1 EVEGLIG
8 FFANTL
14 ALRLELSDG
23 PTVQDLLLQVKA
35 RSLSAQMHQDL
46 PFEQVVELVQPAR
59 SLSHSPLFQV
69 MFAWQNNEQVDLALP
84 GLTLSSFDAAEHVTA
99 KFDLTL
105 DLSEIDGRIV
115 GALEYASALFDR
127 TTAERFGR
135 YLVQLLQAM
144 AEAGEAT
151 PVASLAILPD
161 AERLQVIEGF
171 NATAVDYPAHALV
184 HELFEEQVA
193 KAPDA
198 IAVVYEDDS
207 LTYGELDRRANRL
220 AHHLA
225 KLGIRPDDRVAIC
238 VERSIE
244 MVVGLLAILK
254 AGGAYVPL
262 DPAYPPDRLAY
273 MLADS
278 APVAILT
285 HGPAR
290 QMLETAIKAN
300 ANEADGKKPA
310 SLPVI
315 DLIADEDLWA
325 DQFHTPPDSRANGL
339 TCQNLA
345 YVIYTSG
352 STGQPKGVG
361 STIAGLANRVLW
373 FRQFAGTTPIN
384 TALKTSIGF
393 VDSISETLQTLIAGG
408 RLIVFDHATNDIV
421 AFIGELKTSGATCL
435 VVVPSLLRSLLE
447 HDTSALADV
456 RILISSGERLAAD
469 LSRQVTKSHPSI
481 RLINLYGSSEVNGD
495 ATFFEYSAQADLALI
510 PIGRPIANTR
520 IYILDGRGEPVPVG
534 VAGELHIGGA
544 GVARGYLNRP

>member
-1 EVEGLIG
+1 
-8 FFANTL
+8 
-14 ALRLELSDG
+14 
-23 PTVQDLLLQVKA
+23 
-35 RSLSAQMHQDL
+35 
-46 PFEQVVELVQPAR
+46 
-59 SLSHSPLFQV
+59 
-69 MFAWQNNEQVDLALP
+69 
-84 GLTLSSFDAAEHVTA
+84 TA

-352 STGQPKGVG
+352 STGQPKGVMVEHKG
-361 STIAGLANRVLW
+361 LVNTVTAQEMFEVGPQHLVSQLASISFDASVFEIFLALVRSASLHIPSTPSQNVFDFIRDQRISVALIPPAALTVAPDVAD
-373 FRQFAGTTPIN
+373 FPF
-384 TALKTSIGF
+384 LKTIILAGDVADRNAVEIWNRGRRLFNAYGPTEASIW
-393 VDSISETLQTLIAGG
+393 
-408 RLIVFDHATNDIV
+408 
-421 AFIGELKTSGATCL
+421 
-435 VVVPSLLRSLLE
+435 
-447 HDTSALADV
+447 
-456 RILISSGERLAAD
+456 SSTQLCSNASDR
-469 LSRQVTKSHPSI
+469 
-481 RLINLYGSSEVNGD
+481 
-495 ATFFEYSAQADLALI
+495 I

-534 VAGELHIGGA
+534 VA
-544 GVARGYLNRP
+544 